1 AVQLAQ
7 DVVGNVLGRARLAVQ
22 IDGDIGVAKAQFAN
36 KRTQVLDG
44 AGHVLRGVLVEL
56 FIVDRQDERAG
67 AALLLGERAEIAVA
81 GDTDHLDTFG
91 LDGGCQRTNP
101 QARGVLGTI
110 VFVDDENGEAEFHA
124 GAPGRGKT
132 EASVLRVSG
141 RRWTNCRPATGG
153 N

>member
-1 AVQLAQ
+1 
-7 DVVGNVLGRARLAVQ
+7 
-22 IDGDIGVAKAQFAN
+22 
-36 KRTQVLDG
+36 
-44 AGHVLRGVLVEL
+44 
-56 FIVDRQDERAG
+56 
-67 AALLLGERAEIAVA
+67 VA

-132 EASVLRVSG
+132 EASVLRVSD

-153 N
+153 NQKQNCRPLCKQVQAGTGTGLRGCAAARPPSLSYGVRPPVGDGAHIVLEELEQALC